1 MKIGIFLG
9 NLGNPAIYYPKLAQI
24 TGGVTASIFLC
35 QLLQW
40 QAQQSNSDEWVKTN
54 SGEIEKATGL
64 NREEQEFAIEL
75 LKVRSL
81 LKEKSTNPNTEILE
95 LWADIDAFEEKVN
108 NLWTTN
114 SDDIITHTSREHNN
128 RPVEIFAETSP
139 PERVVKS
146 DKFFGQPRQQRAV
159 AVYQNYQFSGPWN
172 SQSSE
177 LHNFQRAL
185 EEYARDRNLWF
196 GNPSGWAFKIIDSMT
211 KGLTSTFWDEF
222 IAGIPLGESQKVK
235 REWEIEPEV
244 PYPAFEEERIQY
256 YVHKGEPLEAAVSK
270 ARADLRNPV
279 LGKDLWEGFLRKC
292 DRIADDALKAKNLG
306 VQTPYLPPSFTEKPQ
321 FTKES
326 VMKKLEAIAP
336 QLSLT
341 PSTAHTLPIGTLEQ
355 QESQETESDLLVE
368 APSIESLQKAC
379 KTPMGR
385 SIVEKQIAANP
396 EWGYEIVDGQIIE
409 SIPF

>member
-9 NLGNPAIYYPKLAQI
+9 NLGNPAIYYPTLGKI

-40 QAQQSNSDEWVKTN
+40 QTQQSKSGEWVKTN
-54 SGEIEKATGL
+54 TSDIEKVTGL
-64 NREEQEFAIEL
+64 NREEQELAIRL

-81 LKEKSTNPNTEILE
+81 LKEKSTNRNTLE
-95 LWADIDAFEEKVN
+95 LWADIDTFEEKFN
-108 NLWTTN
+108 NLLTPN
-114 SDDIITHTSREHNN
+114 SGDSITQTSRENN
-128 RPVEIFAETSP
+128 KFPVEIFAETCP
-139 PERVVKS
+139 PELAVKT
-146 DKFFGQPRQQRAV
+146 DKFFGQPRQQIAV
-159 AVYQNYQFSGPWN
+159 AVNPNYRFSGPWN
-172 SQSSE
+172 SQEE

-185 EEYARDRNLWF
+185 EEYARQHNLWF

-235 REWEIEPEV
+235 RDWEIEPEV

-256 YVHKGEPLEAAVSK
+256 YAHKGEPLEAAVSK

-292 DRIADDALKAKNLG
+292 DRIADDALKAKNQG
-306 VQTPYLPPSFTEKPQ
+306 IQTAYLPSSFNERAQ
-321 FTKES
+321 ITKES
-326 VMKKLEAIAP
+326 VMNKLAAIAP
-336 QLSLT
+336 QFALN
-341 PSTAHTLPIGTLEQ
+341 PSVSETIAEPPKLEQ
-355 QESQETESDLLVE
+355 QQPQTTDEI
-368 APSIESLQKAC
+368 PSISFLQKAYQ
-379 KTPMGR
+379 TPLGR

-396 EWGYEIVDGQIIE
+396 DWGYEIVDGEIVE

>member
-1 MKIGIFLG
+1 MKIGLFLG

-24 TGGVTASIFLC
+24 TGGVAASIFLC
-35 QLLQW
+35 QLLQS
-40 QAQQSNSDEWVKTN
+40 QSQLGNSENWVQTTTA
-54 SGEIEKATGL
+54 EIEKATGL
-64 NREEQEFAIEL
+64 NREEQELAIRL

-81 LKEKSTNPNTEILE
+81 LKAKSTNPNTDILE
-95 LWADIDAFEEKVN
+95 LWADIDAFEEKIN
-108 NLWTTN
+108 KLLTHNPA
-114 SDDIITHTSREHNN
+114 DIITQTLPENN
-128 RPVEIFAETSP
+128 NHRVEIIAETP
-139 PERVVKS
+139 PPNYALKT
-146 DKFFGQPRQQRAV
+146 DKYFGQPRQQIAV
-159 AVYQNYQFSGPWN
+159 AVTPNYRFSGPWN
-172 SQSSE
+172 SQE
-177 LHNFQRAL
+177 QLHNFQRAL
-185 EEYARDRNLWF
+185 EAYAQERNLGF
-196 GNPSGWAFKIIDSMT
+196 GNPSGWAFKIIDSIT

-235 REWEIEPEV
+235 RDWEIAPEV

-256 YVHKGEPLEAAVSK
+256 YAHKGEPLEAAVSK

-292 DRIADDALKAKNLG
+292 DRIADDAIKAKNLG
-306 VQTPYLPPSFTEKPQ
+306 VQTPYMPPSFTEKPQ

-336 QLSLT
+336 QISLT
-341 PSTAHTLPIGTLEQ
+341 PSTANTLAPRSLEQ
-355 QESQETESDLLVE
+355 QESEEKESDSVVE

-379 KTPMGR
+379 KTPIGR

-396 EWGYEIVDGQIIE
+396 DWGYEIVDGEIVE

>member
-24 TGGVTASIFLC
+24 TGGVGASIFLC

-40 QAQQSNSDEWVKTN
+40 QAQHSNSSEWVKTN
-54 SGEIEKATGL
+54 SIEIEKATGL
-64 NREEQEFAIEL
+64 SPEEQEIARRL

-81 LKEKSTNPNTEILE
+81 LKEKSTNPHTDTLE
-95 LWADIDAFEEKVN
+95 LWADIDAFEEKLN
-108 NLWTTN
+108 NFFANNHTET
-114 SDDIITHTSREHNN
+114 ITEPIRDRTN
-128 RPVEIFAETSP
+128 RPVEILSETSP
-139 PERVVKS
+139 PQRAVKT
-146 DKFFGQPRQQRAV
+146 DKYFGQPRQQIAV
-159 AVYQNYQFSGPWN
+159 AVTANYQFSGPWN
-172 SQSSE
+172 SQEE

-185 EEYARDRNLWF
+185 EEYARVRNLGF

-235 REWEIEPEV
+235 RDWEIEPEV

-256 YVHKGEPLEAAVSK
+256 YAHKGEPLEAAVSK

-292 DRIADDALKAKNLG
+292 DRIADDALKAKLQG
-306 VQTPYLPPSFTEKPQ
+306 VDTPYLPSSFNEKPQ
-321 FTKES
+321 ITKDS
-326 VMKKLEAIAP
+326 VMRKLGAIAP
-336 QLSLT
+336 QFALNQ
-341 PSTAHTLPIGTLEQ
+341 STSETIAEPPKLEP
-355 QESQETESDLLVE
+355 QEQTTADEI
-368 APSIESLQKAC
+368 PSISSLQKAYQ
-379 KTPMGR
+379 TPLGR

-396 EWGYEIVDGQIIE
+396 EWGYEIVDGEIVE

>member
-9 NLGNPAIYYPKLAQI
+9 NLGNPAIYYPTLGKI

-40 QAQQSNSDEWVKTN
+40 QAQQSKSAEWVKTN

-64 NREEQEFAIEL
+64 NREEQELAIKL

-81 LKEKSTNPNTEILE
+81 LKEKSTNPNTLE
-95 LWADIDAFEEKVN
+95 LWADIDAFEEKLN
-108 NLWTTN
+108 NLFATN
-114 SDDIITHTSREHNN
+114 PADIITETIRENN
-128 RPVEIFAETSP
+128 NPPVEIVAATSP
-139 PERVVKS
+139 QNHEVKT
-146 DKFFGQPRQQRAV
+146 DKYFGQPRQQIAV
-159 AVYQNYQFSGPWN
+159 AVNPNYRFSGPWN
-172 SQSSE
+172 SQEE

-185 EEYARDRNLWF
+185 EEYARQHNLWF
-196 GNPSGWAFKIIDSMT
+196 GNPLT

-292 DRIADDALKAKNLG
+292 DRIADDALKAKNQG
-306 VQTPYLPPSFTEKPQ
+306 VQNAYLPSSFNEKPQ
-321 FTKES
+321 ITKES
-326 VMKKLEAIAP
+326 VMQKLGAIAP
-336 QLSLT
+336 QLALNQ
-341 PSTAHTLPIGTLEQ
+341 STSEPIAEPPKLEQ
-355 QESQETESDLLVE
+355 QQPPTTDEI
-368 APSIESLQKAC
+368 PSISFLQKAYQ
-379 KTPMGR
+379 TSLGR

-396 EWGYEIVDGQIIE
+396 EWGYEIVDGEIVE

>member
-9 NLGNPAIYYPKLAQI
+9 NLGNPAIYYPKLAKI

-64 NREEQEFAIEL
+64 NCEEQEFAIKL

-81 LKEKSTNPNTEILE
+81 LKEKSTNPNTETLE
-95 LWADIDAFEEKVN
+95 LWADIDAFEEKFN
-108 NLWTTN
+108 DCWGTN
-114 SDDIITHTSREHNN
+114 PADIITQTIREQNN
-128 RPVEIFAETSP
+128 RPLEIFLVTP
-139 PERVVKS
+139 PQNDAVKT
-146 DKFFGQPRQQRAV
+146 DKHFGEPRQKIAV
-159 AVYQNYQFSGPWN
+159 TVTPNYRFTGPWN
-172 SQSSE
+172 SQEE
-177 LHNFQRAL
+177 LHNFQRTL
-185 EEYARDRNLWF
+185 EEYARVRNLGF

-235 REWEIEPEV
+235 RDWEIEPEV

-292 DRIADDALKAKNLG
+292 DRIADDALKAKNQG
-306 VQTPYLPPSFTEKPQ
+306 VQNAYLPSSFNEKPQ
-321 FTKES
+321 ITKES
-326 VMKKLEAIAP
+326 VMQKLGAIAP
-336 QLSLT
+336 QFALNQ
-341 PSTAHTLPIGTLEQ
+341 STSETIAEPPQLEPK
-355 QESQETESDLLVE
+355 ESPTIDEI
-368 APSIESLQKAC
+368 PSISFLQKAYQ
-379 KTPMGR
+379 TSLGR
-385 SIVEKQIAANP
+385 GIVEKQIAANP
-396 EWGYEIVDGQIIE
+396 EWGYEIVDGEIVE

>member
-40 QAQQSNSDEWVKTN
+40 QAEHSYSGEWVKTN
-54 SGEIEKATGL
+54 GAEIEKATGL
-64 NREEQEFAIEL
+64 NQEEQELAIQQ

-81 LKEKSTNPNTEILE
+81 LKEKLTNPNTDTLE
-95 LWADIDAFEEKVN
+95 LWADIDAFEEKLN
-108 NLWTTN
+108 NFWTSN
-114 SDDIITHTSREHNN
+114 PAGIIPQTSRESNN
-128 RPVEIFAETSP
+128 RPVEIFPETSRP
-139 PERVVKS
+139 NHVVKT
-146 DKFFGQPRQQRAV
+146 DKYFGQPRQQIAV
-159 AVYQNYQFSGPWN
+159 AVTPNYRFSGPWN
-172 SQSSE
+172 SQEE
-177 LHNFQRAL
+177 LHKFQRSL
-185 EEYARDRNLWF
+185 EAYAQEHNLGF

-211 KGLTSTFWDEF
+211 KGLTSTFWEEF
-222 IAGIPLGESQKVK
+222 IAGIPLGESQKVQ
-235 REWEIEPEV
+235 RDWEIEPEV

-292 DRIADDALKAKNLG
+292 DRLADDALKAKQQG
-306 VQTPYLPPSFTEKPQ
+306 VDTPYLPSSFNEKPQ
-321 FTKES
+321 ITKDS
-326 VMKKLEAIAP
+326 VMRKLGAIAP
-336 QLSLT
+336 QSALNH
-341 PSTAHTLPIGTLEQ
+341 STSETIAEPPKNEQKELPTVGEI
-355 QESQETESDLLVE
+355 
-368 APSIESLQKAC
+368 PSISSLQKAYQ
-379 KTPMGR
+379 TPLGR

-396 EWGYEIVDGQIIE
+396 EWGYEIVDGEIVE

>member
-9 NLGNPAIYYPKLAQI
+9 NLGNPAIYYPKLAKI

-40 QAQQSNSDEWVKTN
+40 QAQQCNSDEWVKTN
-54 SGEIEKATGL
+54 GGEIEKATGL
-64 NREEQEFAIEL
+64 NCEEQEFAIKL

-81 LKEKSTNPNTEILE
+81 LKEKSTNPNTETLE
-95 LWADIDAFEEKVN
+95 LWADIDALEEKFN
-108 NLWTTN
+108 DCWGTN
-114 SDDIITHTSREHNN
+114 PADIITQTSRENNN
-128 RPVEIFAETSP
+128 RPVEILPETYP
-139 PERVVKS
+139 PNHAVKS
-146 DKFFGQPRQQRAV
+146 DKFFGEPRQKIAV
-159 AVYQNYQFSGPWN
+159 TVTPNYRFTGPWN
-172 SQSSE
+172 SQEE
-177 LHNFQRAL
+177 LHNFQRTL
-185 EEYARDRNLWF
+185 EEYARVRNLGF

-235 REWEIEPEV
+235 RDWEIEPEV

-292 DRIADDALKAKNLG
+292 DRIADDALKAKNQG
-306 VQTPYLPPSFTEKPQ
+306 VQNAYLPSSFNERPQ
-321 FTKES
+321 ITKES
-326 VMKKLEAIAP
+326 VMNKLGAIAP
-336 QLSLT
+336 QFALNQ
-341 PSTAHTLPIGTLEQ
+341 STSETIAEPPKLEPK
-355 QESQETESDLLVE
+355 ESPTIDEI
-368 APSIESLQKAC
+368 PSISFLQKAYQ
-379 KTPMGR
+379 TSLGR
-385 SIVEKQIAANP
+385 GIVEKQIAANP
-396 EWGYEIVDGQIIE
+396 EWGYEIVDGDIVE

>member
-9 NLGNPAIYYPKLAQI
+9 NLGNPAIYYPKLAKI

-40 QAQQSNSDEWVKTN
+40 QAQHSYSGEWVKTN
-54 SGEIEKATGL
+54 STEIEKATGL
-64 NREEQEFAIEL
+64 NQEEQELARQQ

-81 LKEKSTNPNTEILE
+81 LKEKSINPNTDTLE
-95 LWADIDAFEEKVN
+95 LWADIDAFEERLNKF
-108 NLWTTN
+108 LTTN
-114 SDDIITHTSREHNN
+114 PAAILTQTSRENN
-128 RPVEIFAETSP
+128 NHPVEIFPETSP
-139 PERVVKS
+139 PDRAVKT
-146 DKFFGQPRQQRAV
+146 DKFFGQPRQQIAV
-159 AVYQNYQFSGPWN
+159 AVTPHYRFSGPWN
-172 SQSSE
+172 SQEE
-177 LHNFQRAL
+177 LHNFQHTL
-185 EEYARDRNLWF
+185 EEYARDRNLGF

-235 REWEIEPEV
+235 RDWEIEPEV

-292 DRIADDALKAKNLG
+292 DRIADDALKAKLQG
-306 VQTPYLPPSFTEKPQ
+306 VDTPYLPSSFNEKPQ
-321 FTKES
+321 ITKDS
-326 VMKKLEAIAP
+326 VMRKLGAIAP
-336 QLSLT
+336 QLALNQSTSDQIPALPKVAETASPT
-341 PSTAHTLPIGTLEQ
+341 PAEI
-355 QESQETESDLLVE
+355 
-368 APSIESLQKAC
+368 PSISSLQKAYQ
-379 KTPMGR
+379 TPLGR

-396 EWGYEIVDGQIIE
+396 DWGYEIVDGEIVE
-409 SIPF
+409 FIPF

>member
-9 NLGNPAIYYPKLAQI
+9 NLGNPAIYYPKLAKI

-40 QAQQSNSDEWVKTN
+40 QAQQCNSDEWVKTN
-54 SGEIEKATGL
+54 SSEIEKATGL
-64 NREEQEFAIEL
+64 NCEEQEFAIKL

-81 LKEKSTNPNTEILE
+81 LKAKSTNPNTEILE

-146 DKFFGQPRQQRAV
+146 DKHFGEPRQKIAV
-159 AVYQNYQFSGPWN
+159 TVNPNYRFSGPWN
-172 SQSSE
+172 SQSE
-177 LHNFQRAL
+177 LHNFQRTL
-185 EEYARDRNLWF
+185 EEYARDRNLGF

-292 DRIADDALKAKNLG
+292 DRIADDALKAKNQG
-306 VQTPYLPPSFTEKPQ
+306 VQHAYLPSSFNERPQ
-321 FTKES
+321 ITKES
-326 VMKKLEAIAP
+326 VMNKLGAIAP
-336 QLSLT
+336 QFALNQ
-341 PSTAHTLPIGTLEQ
+341 STSETIAEPPKLEQ
-355 QESQETESDLLVE
+355 QESPTIDEI
-368 APSIESLQKAC
+368 PSISFLQKAYQ
-379 KTPMGR
+379 TSLGR
-385 SIVEKQIAANP
+385 GIVEKQIAANP
-396 EWGYEIVDGQIIE
+396 EWGYEIVDGEVVE

>member
-9 NLGNPAIYYPKLAQI
+9 NLGNPAIYYPKLATI
-24 TGGVTASIFLC
+24 TGGVVASIFLC

-40 QAQQSNSDEWVKTN
+40 QAQQSNSGEWVETN
-54 SGEIEKATGL
+54 SSEIEKATGL
-64 NREEQEFAIEL
+64 NREEQELARRL

-81 LKEKSTNPNTEILE
+81 LKEKLQNPNTDTLE
-95 LWADIDAFEEKVN
+95 LWADIDAFEEKLN
-108 NLWTTN
+108 NFWTPN
-114 SDDIITHTSREHNN
+114 PPDIITPISRENN
-128 RPVEIFAETSP
+128 NHPVEIFCETSP
-139 PERVVKS
+139 PNHVVKT
-146 DKFFGQPRQQRAV
+146 DKYFGQPRQQIAV
-159 AVYQNYQFSGPWN
+159 AVTPNYRFSGPWN
-172 SQSSE
+172 SQE
-177 LHNFQRAL
+177 QLHNFQRAL
-185 EEYARDRNLWF
+185 EAYAQERSLGF

-235 REWEIEPEV
+235 RDWEIEPEV

-292 DRIADDALKAKNLG
+292 DRLADDALKAKQQG
-306 VQTPYLPPSFTEKPQ
+306 VDTPYLPSSFNEKPQ
-321 FTKES
+321 ITKDS
-326 VMKKLEAIAP
+326 VMRKLGAIAP
-336 QLSLT
+336 QLALNQSTSDPIPALPKLAETASPT
-341 PSTAHTLPIGTLEQ
+341 PAEI
-355 QESQETESDLLVE
+355 
-368 APSIESLQKAC
+368 PSISSLQKAYQ
-379 KTPMGR
+379 TPLGR

-396 EWGYEIVDGQIIE
+396 DWGYEIVDGEIVE

>member
-9 NLGNPAIYYPKLAQI
+9 NLGNPAIYYPKLAKI

-40 QAQQSNSDEWVKTN
+40 QSQKSNSGEWVKTN
-54 SGEIEKATGL
+54 STEIEKATGL
-64 NREEQEFAIEL
+64 NQEEQELARQQ

-81 LKEKSTNPNTEILE
+81 LKEKLTNPNTDTLE
-95 LWADIDAFEEKVN
+95 LWADIDAFEEKLN
-108 NLWTTN
+108 NFWTSN
-114 SDDIITHTSREHNN
+114 PVAIIPQTTRESNN
-128 RPVEIFAETSP
+128 RPVEIIPETSRP
-139 PERVVKS
+139 NHVGKT
-146 DKFFGQPRQQRAV
+146 DKYFGQPRQQIAV
-159 AVYQNYQFSGPWN
+159 AVTPNYRFSGPWN
-172 SQSSE
+172 SQEE
-177 LHNFQRAL
+177 LHKFQRSL
-185 EEYARDRNLWF
+185 EAYAQERNLGF

-222 IAGIPLGESQKVK
+222 IAGIPLGESQKVQ
-235 REWEIEPEV
+235 RDWEIEPEV

-292 DRIADDALKAKNLG
+292 DRIADDALKAKQQG
-306 VQTPYLPPSFTEKPQ
+306 VDTPYLPSSFNEKPQ
-321 FTKES
+321 ITKDS
-326 VMKKLEAIAP
+326 VMRKLGAIAP
-336 QLSLT
+336 QSALNQ
-341 PSTAHTLPIGTLEQ
+341 STSETIAEPPKNEQKELPTVAEI
-355 QESQETESDLLVE
+355 
-368 APSIESLQKAC
+368 PSISSLQKAYQ
-379 KTPMGR
+379 TPLGR

-396 EWGYEIVDGQIIE
+396 EWGYEIVDGEIVE

>member
-9 NLGNPAIYYPKLAQI
+9 NLGNPAIYYPTLGKI

-40 QAQQSNSDEWVKTN
+40 QAQQCNSDEWVKTN
-54 SGEIEKATGL
+54 GSEIEKATGL
-64 NREEQEFAIEL
+64 NREEQEIAIKL

-81 LKEKSTNPNTEILE
+81 LKAKSTNPNTEILE

-114 SDDIITHTSREHNN
+114 SDDIITQTNREHNN
-128 RPVEIFAETSP
+128 PPVEIIAETSP
-139 PERVVKS
+139 PERVVKT

-292 DRIADDALKAKNLG
+292 DRIADDALKAKNQG
-306 VQTPYLPPSFTEKPQ
+306 VQNAYLPSSFNERPQ
-321 FTKES
+321 ITKES
-326 VMKKLEAIAP
+326 VMNKLGAIAP
-336 QLSLT
+336 QFALNQ
-341 PSTAHTLPIGTLEQ
+341 STSETIAEPPKLEQ
-355 QESQETESDLLVE
+355 KEPQTADEI
-368 APSIESLQKAC
+368 PSISFLQKAYQ
-379 KTPMGR
+379 TSLGR

-396 EWGYEIVDGQIIE
+396 EWGYEIVDGEIVE
-409 SIPF
+409 YIPF